1 MERPCVLRYA
11 IVSGMTSC
19 WPGPSVVA
27 TDPLPAPERVDAAVY
42 ANWTSAVS
50 VPRFARVSSVEKLA
64 PPSPAA
70 SSTIGTRRG
79 TGKKG
84 PETLTTAVAPEV
96 PPGPARMSVYLVPCA
111 GLTATDPLVGTGPT
125 PLSMLADV
133 APTVVQRSVLDCP
146 GATSTGVAVKEAI
159 SAGARGTIGT
169 ETGAVRVRPPPDAVM
184 VAAQVPGVADTEDA
198 RVRVALPL
206 PGAGTLCGTKV
217 PVTPVGRPLT
227 ERPTAALKPPVPV
240 VVTRSEERR
249 A

>member
-42 ANWTSAVS
+42 ASWTSAVS

-70 SSTIGTRRG
+70 SSTTGTRRV
-79 TGKKG
+79 TEKKA

-96 PPGPARMSVYLVPCA
+96 PPGPARVSVYLVPCA

-133 APTVVQRSVLDCP
+133 APTVVQLSVLDCP
-146 GATSTGVAVKEAI
+146 GATITGPAVNGRNVGGGG
-159 SAGARGTIGT
+159 GATVIERGVVT
-169 ETGAVRVRPPPDAVM
+169 VCPPPDAVT
-184 VAAQVPGVADTEDA
+184 VAVEVPAAADAEDTS
-198 RVRVALPL
+198 VRVALPL
-206 PGAGTLCGTKV
+206 PGAATL
-217 PVTPVGRPLT
+217 
-227 ERPTAALKPPVPV
+227 
-240 VVTRSEERR
+240 
-249 A
+249 